1 MFVLG
6 WGSSSSGEGGV
17 GEVDGGLVAHRTS
30 AEGGGAR
37 QG

>member
-6 WGSSSSGEGGV
+6 WGSSSSGEGKED
-17 GEVDGGLVAHRTS
+17 EVDGGLVAHRTS